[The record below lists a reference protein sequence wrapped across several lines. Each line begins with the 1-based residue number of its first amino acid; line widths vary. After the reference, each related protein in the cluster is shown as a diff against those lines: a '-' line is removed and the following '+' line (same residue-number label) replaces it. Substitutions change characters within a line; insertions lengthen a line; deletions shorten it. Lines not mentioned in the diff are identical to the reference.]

1 MPTIEVS
8 EETYEKIKDQLTEEE
23 VVDVECYDDFIGH
36 KWFIRTVTYH
46 MVGRVV
52 GRVGAFL
59 KMEDSA
65 WIADS
70 GRFMGFIKDGVASEV
85 EPVGTCYVNMDTAI
99 DIFPWKHKLPKEQK

>member
-8 EETYEKIKDQLTEEE
+8 EETYEKIKDQLCEEE
-23 VVDVECYDDFIGH
+23 IKEVECLDDFVGA

-46 MVGRVV
+46 MVGKVTA
-52 GRVGAFL
+52 RVGNFL
-59 KMEDSA
+59 KMEDAS

-70 GRFMGFIKDGVASEV
+70 GRFMGFIKNGEASEV

-99 DIFPWKHKLPKEQK
+99 DVFPWKHKLPKEQK